1 MKYTTREAFFAF
13 RRSPLLTALSIVT
26 IAFALYTLSVFGV
39 VWLNI
44 ERVLED
50 VEERVEVVAYLK
62 DSSKPGESATLMSEV
77 AAYPEVDSV
86 AYVSKDDALARARAD
101 LIEYN
106 ELYEDL
112 EVNPL
117 PASVEITLKPGYRRN
132 EQVRDIATRMARFSF
147 VEEIKYGEDWIQ
159 KLNFLQDLSLF
170 LGLVVGGIFGAI
182 AFVSIGATINLV
194 LLAREDE
201 IAIMKM
207 VGATPVFIA
216 QPFVIEGFIKG
227 VIGALAAL
235 VLLTATFGMLESR
248 VVSLE
253 FYTPSQIVVGVVL
266 GGVLGAVASL
276 VTLRRHLARW

>member
-26 IAFALYTLSVFGV
+26 IAFALYTLSVFGL

-50 VEERVEVVAYLK
+50 VEKRVEVVAYLK
-62 DSSKPGESATLMSEV
+62 DSTEPGEGATLMREV
-77 AAYPEVDSV
+77 ATYPEVDSV
-86 AYVSKDDALARARAD
+86 AYVSKEDALARARAD
-101 LIEYN
+101 LSEYD

-117 PASVEITLKPGYRRN
+117 PASVEIALKSGYRRN
-132 EQVRDIATRMARFSF
+132 EQVRDIATRLARFPF

-170 LGLVVGGIFGAI
+170 LGLVVGGIFAAI

-194 LLAREDE
+194 LLSREDE

-216 QPFVIEGFIKG
+216 QPFVIEGFVKG
-227 VIGALAAL
+227 VIGALAAI
-235 VLLTATFGMLESR
+235 VLLTATFGTLESR

-253 FYTPSQIVVGVVL
+253 FYTPAQIVVGVMV
-266 GGVLGAVASL
+266 GGVLGAIASL
-276 VTLRRHLARW
+276 VTLRRHLSRW